1 MRLPVNY
8 NTLETP
14 YYFYDIELLNS
25 TIEAAL
31 KACSDNN
38 FRIHY
43 AMKAN
48 ANSEILKTINRH
60 GIGIDCV
67 SGNELKKALECGFN
81 SSDIVFAGVGKSD
94 NEIKLAINSD
104 IHAINIESEEE
115 LEVINTISGELNKV
129 TDIALRVNPDIDAGT
144 HKHITTGTCH
154 NKFGISIADIHRIV
168 ENSDRFKSVNIV
180 GLHFHIGSQ
189 INGMEAF
196 VTLCNTINSVQN
208 SLLNRGVVF
217 KHLNVGGG
225 LGIDYNNPD
234 RNPIVDFN
242 NYFDVFR
249 KYLNYPHKQTVHF
262 ELGRSITGQCGSLI
276 TKVLYTKSTSRK
288 RFAIVDAGMTDLIRP
303 ALYNA
308 YHKIENLTSTA
319 IKLRYDVVGPICE
332 SSDYF
337 GKNTLIPET
346 KRGDILCIR
355 SVGAYGQVMASQYN
369 LREPA
374 KEYYSDMIETINH
387 K

>member
-8 NTLETP
+8 NRLETP
-14 YYFYDIELLNS
+14 YYFYDIELLNE

-31 KACSDNN
+31 SACNNNN

-48 ANSEILKTINRH
+48 ANSQILETINRYN
-60 GIGIDCV
+60 IGIDCV

-94 NEIKLAINSD
+94 KEIQLAINSG
-104 IHAINIESEEE
+104 IHAINVESEEE
-115 LEVINTISGELNKV
+115 LEVVNTISGEMNRV

-144 HKHITTGTCH
+144 HKHITTGTDH
-154 NKFGISIADIHRIV
+154 NKFGISIPDIIRIN
-168 ENSDRFKSVNIV
+168 EESDKLKNINII

-189 INGMEAF
+189 INGMDTF
-196 VTLCNTINSVQN
+196 IKLCSTINSVQN
-208 SLLNRGVVF
+208 DLLNRGIVF
-217 KHLNVGGG
+217 NHLNVGGG
-225 LGIDYNNPD
+225 LGIDYDNPD
-234 RNPIVDFN
+234 KTPIVNFN
-242 NYFDVFR
+242 DYFDVFSSHL
-249 KYLNYPHKQTVHF
+249 KYPHKQIVHF

-276 TKVLYTKSTSRK
+276 TKVLYTKNTSRK

-308 YHKIENLTSTA
+308 YHKIENLTSSA

-332 SSDYF
+332 SSDCF
-337 GKNTLIPET
+337 GKDAIIPET

-374 KEYYSDMIETINH
+374 MAYYSDMIETINH

>member
-1 MRLPVNY
+1 MRLPANY

-14 YYFYDIELLNS
+14 YYFYDIELLNN
-25 TIEAAL
+25 TIETAL
-31 KACSDNN
+31 KACRDNN

-60 GIGIDCV
+60 NIGIDCV

-81 SSDIVFAGVGKSD
+81 SSDIVFAGVGKND
-94 NEIKLAINSD
+94 NEIRLAINSN
-104 IHAINIESEEE
+104 IHAINVESEEE

-144 HKHITTGTCH
+144 HKHITTGTNH
-154 NKFGISIADIHRIV
+154 NKFGISIPDIHRIA
-168 ENSDRFKSVNIV
+168 ECSYKFKNVKII

-189 INGMEAF
+189 IDGMDTF
-196 VTLCNTINSVQN
+196 VAMCNTINNIQSN
-208 SLLNRGVVF
+208 LLSKGIVF

-308 YHKIENLTSTA
+308 YHKIENITSTA
-319 IKLRYDVVGPICE
+319 IRLRYDVVGPICE
-332 SSDYF
+332 SSDCF
-337 GKNTLIPET
+337 GKNALMPET

-355 SVGAYGQVMASQYN
+355 SVGAYGQVMSSQYN

-374 KEYYSDMIETINH
+374 RAYYSDMIETINH
-387 K
+387 R